1 MSDVA
6 IGVDVGGTKALAL
19 IVARDGRV
27 LDEVQVA
34 TPHDESM
41 GAGEATATV
50 LTEQIHE
57 LCDRHGFDASAVPV
71 GIGLPGLVRRDRR

>member
-1 MSDVA
+1 MREVA

-34 TPHDESM
+34 TPHDESS
-41 GAGEATATV
+41 GAG
-50 LTEQIHE
+50 
-57 LCDRHGFDASAVPV
+57 
-71 GIGLPGLVRRDRR
+71 